1 MHIRASPWIT
11 QALLSEIDLP
21 PEEELKQKLKPN
33 SCGIIGSA
41 RASVACLTTLCLTA
55 TCLTPRCLVPAFLAF
70 VFVCPC
76 ALAKSYEKGSDAPES
91 QSVATAAG
99 NAAPQ
104 TLKMA
109 KFHTTR
115 REFKEAIVL
124 WTKLAESKPDAFA
137 EANLGWSYLQLG
149 EKQKAQKH
157 INRSIQLNPRT
168 IEGYRYLGYFLLG
181 EGKVPDAV
189 KAFRTS
195 MSFDPHHKCNC
206 GDLEKLVLS
215 KSKNRKP

>member
-1 MHIRASPWIT
+1 MHIRASLWIT
-11 QALLSEIDLP
+11 QAPLSELDLP
-21 PEEELKQKLKPN
+21 PEVELKNTLKPN
-33 SCGIIGSA
+33 SCGLTGKAWAAI
-41 RASVACLTTLCLTA
+41 ACGPAICCILSCLA
-55 TCLTPRCLVPAFLAF
+55 LVS
-70 VFVCPC
+70 VCPD
-76 ALAKSYEKGSDAPES
+76 ALAESLAKEGKS
-91 QSVATAAG
+91 AALQAM
-99 NAAPQ
+99 AAARGKSASH

-124 WTKLAESKPDAFA
+124 WTKLAEAKPDAFA

-168 IEGYRYLGYFLLG
+168 IEGYRYLGYLLMS
-181 EGKVPDAV
+181 EGKVPEAV
-189 KAFRTS
+189 KAFHTS

-206 GDLEKLVLS
+206 GALEKLVLS